1 MQGAMKK
8 QAVTTIISLSFV
20 CGWAQQIAGAEP
32 ESKPKRS
39 LAMTLPL
46 APAPHPV
53 AHPIARHKPLSQ
65 AMLRKKAAAAYP
77 STHFDKGQYY
87 KSKGDVNAA
96 LIEFLKASQENPR
109 LVRAFYEQAL
119 IFRQKHYLKLAESSL
134 EQALA
139 VKPDYQDAR
148 ILLATIRID
157 QGDVGAAMKE
167 LSRSL
172 GIGVPDNSQDNG
184 TAGSADASRTQNR
197 SKSPPQPA
205 PNTVP
210 GAPTTA
216 AAGKDASSSVL
227 SVEQLLGRAPA
238 VLQSLHSTLSEIPF
252 FGGTPPAKTNVNANK
267 TLINPAL
274 SGSQPGEPDLA
285 PPKAGF
291 SLRPYPP
298 LPAKPAPSPASSA
311 NRAQHPG
318 AARPIQPLKVA
329 SATSSSKQKSFEP
342 QGAKPK
348 PESADPSPTKQ
359 SATSLSETNSDDGV
373 FVVRIPKPLKFL
385 WQHKQPSED
394 STKDKQQKN
403 KAGAKHDQSTTT
415 SGEAQ
420 AGASAKHTDGRSW
433 LSRFFHSTTDD
444 TTSTGSTDSV
454 THESANNTSQNTD
467 DASSSSTH
475 AVSSKQHA
483 LRKSKDVEEIKQFV
497 LPPPTASDT
506 TAGTTTAVG
515 ERAQTAKPLPLVEPP
530 QGHSALATSN
540 GKPAFA
546 VPEMP
551 SASSSILSP
560 LSKMAQTEHAN
571 EDDWTKRLRY
581 LSEHGT
587 ASLKE
592 GEAFMFAED
601 TGEATLFLP
610 DGQTIRRTIAP
621 TRSEDEIVRE
631 RRPDMLIPEELM
643 YNLSLLGKLMPK
655 FGEQDKTEQSQSAPP
670 SDTTDNQSAEPKF
683 NVDNLMGDSQ
693 GFWGWLQHIFKF

>member
-1 MQGAMKK
+1 MQGAMNK
-8 QAVTTIISLSFV
+8 QAVTTIISLSLV
-20 CGWAQQIAGAEP
+20 CVWAQQIAGAEP
-32 ESKPKRS
+32 ERKPKRS

-53 AHPIARHKPLSQ
+53 ARPIARQKPLSQ

-77 STHFDKGQYY
+77 STHFAKGQYY

-96 LIEFLKASQENPR
+96 LVEFLKASQENPR

-172 GIGVPDNSQDNG
+172 GIGMPDTGQEKG
-184 TAGSADASRTQNR
+184 TASSAVASHPQSSN
-197 SKSPPQPA
+197 KSPSQAA
-205 PNTVP
+205 PNAVP
-210 GAPTTA
+210 SAASNA
-216 AAGKDASSSVL
+216 AAAEANSPLL

-252 FGGTPPAKTNVNANK
+252 FAGTAPVKTNASK
-267 TLINPAL
+267 TLINTAL
-274 SGSQPGEPDLA
+274 TGSQPGVPDAA
-285 PPKAGF
+285 PATPGF

-298 LPAKPAPSPASSA
+298 LPAKPAPSAATSASRS
-311 NRAQHPG
+311 QHQG
-318 AARPIQPLKVA
+318 AARANQPLTKVA
-329 SATSSSKQKSFEP
+329 AATRSTKQKTSEP
-342 QGAKPK
+342 AAAKPK
-348 PESADPSPTKQ
+348 SENVDPTSPKPSEPTSNETK
-359 SATSLSETNSDDGV
+359 SGDDV
-373 FVVRIPKPLKFL
+373 FVVRIPKPLRFL

-394 STKDKQQKN
+394 SAKEKQQKE
-403 KAGAKHDQSTTT
+403 KVAAKHDQPSTT
-415 SGEAQ
+415 GDAQ
-420 AGASAKHTDGRSW
+420 ADSDAKHNTDGHSW
-433 LSRFFHSTTDD
+433 LSRFFRGTTDD
-444 TTSTGSTDSV
+444 TVSTGSTDSA
-454 THESANNTSQNTD
+454 THESTTNTSQNTD
-467 DASSSSTH
+467 DANTGSTH
-475 AVSSKQHA
+475 AATGKQHVA
-483 LRKSKDVEEIKQFV
+483 RKSKAVEEMKQFV
-497 LPPPTASDT
+497 LQPPTDGSDT
-506 TAGTTTAVG
+506 TTSTTTA
-515 ERAQTAKPLPLVEPP
+515 AAKTALTAKPLPLEPSP
-530 QGHSALATSN
+530 GNDNSANTN
-540 GKPAFA
+540 GKAAFA
-546 VPEMP
+546 MPELP
-551 SASSSILSP
+551 SASSSLLAP

-571 EDDWTKRLRY
+571 EDEWTKRLRY

-587 ASLKE
+587 ATLKE

-610 DGQTIRRTIAP
+610 DGKTIRRTIAP

-631 RRPDMLIPEELM
+631 RRPDMLIPDELM

-655 FGEQDKTEQSQSAPP
+655 FGEQDKTDQSQSTPH
-670 SDTTDNQSAEPKF
+670 SDTTANQSAEPNF